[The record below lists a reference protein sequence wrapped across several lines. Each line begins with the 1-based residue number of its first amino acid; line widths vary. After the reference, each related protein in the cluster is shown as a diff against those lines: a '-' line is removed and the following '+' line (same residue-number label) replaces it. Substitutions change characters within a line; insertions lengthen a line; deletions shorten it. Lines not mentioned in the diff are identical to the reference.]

1 MFALGI
7 KQTTI
12 VCSQRRPEG
21 AVVGGSGGD
30 RDNGQCSRVNE
41 QWVIAQHQI
50 VLINTLFR

>member
-50 VLINTLFR
+50 VLINTLF